1 MLPRGMTLLAVFFFS
16 TQPSAAFHDYI
27 DRNSNT
33 VTTTHQAAYRVSIIE
48 SFEPLGEL
56 HHRQESNGRMFKV
69 SFAAFSKGSD
79 IVLIHAET
87 LEEPTGILDYGHLD
101 QVKMDGVAVSIR
113 EQCVPAEAE
122 AALADNPE
130 ANFVKDNGF
139 DLRLPFLLTQ
149 HLITSDDG
157 NAEVVISY
165 GRGVEDCDV
174 ISESIRKDIRLRV
187 ENSIT
192 LERLTD

>member
-1 MLPRGMTLLAVFFFS
+1 MLPRGLTLLAAFLFS
-16 TQPSAAFHDYI
+16 TGPSAAFHDYL

-33 VTTTHQAAYRVSIIE
+33 VTTTHQAAYRIGIGE
-48 SFEPLGEL
+48 SFVPLGEL

-101 QVKMDGVAVSIR
+101 QVMIDDVSAAFR
-113 EQCVPAEAE
+113 EQCVPEEAE
-122 AALADNPE
+122 AALANNPE

-139 DLRLPFLLTQ
+139 ELRLPFLLTQ
-149 HLITSDDG
+149 HLLTSDDG
-157 NAEVVISY
+157 NAEVVITY
-165 GRGVEDCDV
+165 GRRVANCDE
-174 ISESIRKDIRLRV
+174 ISDVIRKDIRARL
-187 ENSIT
+187 ENTIT
-192 LERLTD
+192 LERITN